1 MRSDP
6 RLTAEEIVCLQ
17 MKSPLQ
23 FHSLADGFRPA
34 RRRGFESTR
43 LLALSGRKKRA
54 SSALA
59 PVILDEARTPVPARG
74 IST

>member
-34 RRRGFESTR
+34 RRGFESTDYW
-43 LLALSGRKKRA
+43 LSLAERNGL
-54 SSALA
+54 
-59 PVILDEARTPVPARG
+59 VVH
-74 IST
+74 